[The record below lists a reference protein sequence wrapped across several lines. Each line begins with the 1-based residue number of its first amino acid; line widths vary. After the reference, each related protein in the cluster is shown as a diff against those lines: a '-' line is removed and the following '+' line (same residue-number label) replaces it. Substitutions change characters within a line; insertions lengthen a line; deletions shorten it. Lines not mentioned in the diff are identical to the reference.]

1 MLDRSVQE
9 LKDLLTEICT
19 EGNTLY
25 FIISYIHLI
34 LFHRLKKFQNN
45 VPNSNL
51 KRLES
56 MIPRL
61 NEASNKI
68 VKTLT
73 PQKGDNQSL
82 NGKRE
87 RDPRLGEDPEDLLD
101 LLEMKPVT
109 DGYKKVKTSP
119 SQSDAPDVILV
130 GAAFTIKF
138 ICHAEIQ
145 SYMPPEKQY
154 RYGYWSSD
162 GKEGALT
169 IKREDFVNFPN
180 QVTLRLSKEHAKITA
195 LRNGNNTSYELTDQS
210 VNGIYY
216 LGNRIDGTVK
226 EKPMK
231 LQKNIPFKLKHG
243 DWICLLMKKGSE
255 DPEVLL
261 GFEFL
266 KN

>member
-1 MLDRSVQE
+1 
-9 LKDLLTEICT
+9 
-19 EGNTLY
+19 
-25 FIISYIHLI
+25 
-34 LFHRLKKFQNN
+34 
-45 VPNSNL
+45 
-51 KRLES
+51 

-61 NEASNKI
+61 NEASNKL
-68 VKTLT
+68 VKNLT
-73 PQKGDNQSL
+73 PQKDDTQSL

-87 RDPRLGEDPEDLLD
+87 RNPLQEEDADDLLD
-101 LLEMKPVT
+101 LLELKSAT
-109 DGYKKVKTSP
+109 DGYKKVKQSP
-119 SQSDAPDVILV
+119 SQSDGPEVILV
-130 GAAFTIKF
+130 GSAFTIKF
-138 ICHAEIQ
+138 ICHADIQ
-145 SYMPPEKQY
+145 GHMPPEKQY

-162 GKEGALT
+162 GKGSTLT

-195 LRNGNNTSYELTDQS
+195 LRNGDNTTYELTDQS
-210 VNGIYY
+210 VNGIFY

-231 LQKNIPFKLKHG
+231 LQKGIPFQLKHG

-255 DPEVLL
+255 NPEVLL